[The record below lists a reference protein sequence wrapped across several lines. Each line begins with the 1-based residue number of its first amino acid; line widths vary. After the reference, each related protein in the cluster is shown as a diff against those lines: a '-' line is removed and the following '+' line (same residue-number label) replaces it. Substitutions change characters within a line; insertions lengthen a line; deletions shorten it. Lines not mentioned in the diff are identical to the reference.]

1 MTGSDR
7 ETTYVEWVNDPDSN
21 ALAITSILL
30 NSFSGSSPYYQSG
43 IGFFTACSSSFTY
56 QSDNSQRNVYSS
68 ENTAITTPTAT
79 NVTVNDIIL
88 SGAGITNQSDSG
100 AQSPMPTLS
109 TSANSET
116 LALFVTH
123 SVTFGLTGALPGP
136 FGDGNSPYT
145 ASVAGAFAHP
155 LKSHVTSSAYELTNF
170 LVFTSSNT
178 SDLNNNE
185 YFTSETYRIQ
195 SGTYGSQ
202 TVVTSSDNEWRSTSS
217 MNSGADLG
225 HYAGLA
231 VWNNHL
237 ITPLS
242 GNLGGDYRSVD
253 EGGDLQAPPDNPN
266 YTSLTIPHRQYERYF
281 KNNTSSDTPQI
292 TITLYGD
299 ATLVGRSGAN
309 SGSIGGDKNIYCGV
323 KIAGKTGY
331 LDLAKPSP
339 GAGSTGDGAGGLSGD
354 LTSAVDAD
362 GASNVCTFN
371 GVTLDG
377 TASSPEYVI
386 IRLVADKQFTGK
398 ISRIQV
404 AYS

>member
-1 MTGSDR
+1 
-7 ETTYVEWVNDPDSN
+7 
-21 ALAITSILL
+21 
-30 NSFSGSSPYYQSG
+30 
-43 IGFFTACSSSFTY
+43 
-56 QSDNSQRNVYSS
+56 
-68 ENTAITTPTAT
+68 
-79 NVTVNDIIL
+79 
-88 SGAGITNQSDSG
+88 
-100 AQSPMPTLS
+100 MPTLS

-155 LKSHVTSSAYELTNF
+155 LKSHVTSSASDLTNF

-185 YFTSETYRIQ
+185 YFTSETYRMQ

-217 MNSGADLG
+217 MNNGSDLG

-266 YTSLTIPHRQYERYF
+266 YTSLVIPHRQYERYF
-281 KNNTSSDTPQI
+281 KNNTTSDTPQI

-362 GASNVCTFN
+362 GASNICTFN
-371 GVTLDG
+371 GETLDG
-377 TASSPEYVI
+377 TASDPEYVI